1 MRNKDYDF
9 GGWATRN
16 NLECA
21 DGLTIREGAFKDCDG
36 KIVPL
41 VWNHQHDSN
50 KNVLGHALLETRP
63 GEGVYAYCYLNDTEE
78 GIRAKKQVAN
88 GDVTALSIYANKLRK
103 KGNDLVHGLIREVS
117 LVIAGANPGAFIDSV
132 ISHSDDSD
140 GEWEGQIWAND
151 FLSLDLSHAD
161 CKPETNPETKPEP
174 ESETN
179 SETNSETKKEKTIGE
194 IVETMNEEQKIAMQ
208 AVVGAAVMDERNKQ
222 KERNKEDKNMAIEH
236 NVFDQ
241 EDEKFDNDVLMH
253 DALNAAIKDGKR
265 YGSLKESFL
274 AHANEYGVE
283 NIEWLFPDHRNL
295 TDAPAFIKRN
305 PDGWVSIVMNGVHH
319 TPYSRIKMMFAD
331 LREDDARAKGY
342 AKKAQLKKEEVFG
355 LVKRTIDPT
364 TIYKK
369 QKLDRD
375 DIIDITDFSIVSWIK
390 AEMRMM
396 LDEEIARAIIFGDG
410 RSLSSNDKV
419 DESKIIPIVKDADL
433 YAIKV
438 TPESNSGK
446 DIIKAA
452 VKGQNDYEGSGD
464 TIMFVANSVLTE
476 MLLLEDLNQRRIYKD
491 VTDLALAC
499 SVNRIVKVPDTVV
512 PEGILGVIVDLNDYN
527 VGADKGGSVN
537 MFEDFDIDYNQEKY
551 LIETRCSGGLTKPF
565 SAVVIKKKT
574 ELPAG

>member
-174 ESETN
+174 E

-396 LDEEIARAIIFGDG
+396 LDEEIARAIVFGDG
-410 RSLSSNDKV
+410 RSLSSEDKV

-452 VKGQNDYEGSGD
+452 VSGQNDYEGSGD

-491 VTDLALAC
+491 VSDLALAC
-499 SVNRIVKVPDTVV
+499 SVNRIVKVPDTIV

-574 ELPAG
+574 DLVAAG

>member
-50 KNVLGHALLETRP
+50 KNVLGHALLEARP

-179 SETNSETKKEKTIGE
+179 SETKKEKTIGE
-194 IVETMNEEQKIAMQ
+194 IVETMNEEQKLAMQ

-241 EDEKFDNDVLMH
+241 EDENFDNDVLMH

-452 VKGQNDYEGSGD
+452 VSGQNGYEGSGD

-491 VTDLALAC
+491 VNDLALAC
-499 SVNRIVKVPDTVV
+499 SVNRIVKVPDTIV
-512 PEGILGVIVDLNDYN
+512 PEEILGVIVDLNDYN

-574 ELPAG
+574 DLVAAG